1 MNGGLS
7 ANRSLTNILKLIG
20 VVERSGVYGWFHAL
34 ISACSVMRPQ
44 VEQAHAYEKK
54 KLGEN
59 MKWVI

>member
-54 KLGEN
+54 N
-59 MKWVI
+59 